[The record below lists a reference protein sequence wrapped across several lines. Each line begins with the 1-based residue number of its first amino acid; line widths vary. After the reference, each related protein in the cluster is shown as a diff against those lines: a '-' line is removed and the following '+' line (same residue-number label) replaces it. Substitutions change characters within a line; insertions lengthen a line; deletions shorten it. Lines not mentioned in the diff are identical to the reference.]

1 MYPLLTT
8 YIRTRDSGQELRYS
22 LRSLK
27 NLTNFN
33 GEVNIVGDGELWF
46 NNINR
51 IAVRRI
57 HGNPYGDQIAKLRH
71 AAFQMPDKFIIGMD
85 DLYCLEPTEAGF
97 PNRGILESDNSNYY
111 RRTKLNTI
119 ELLKEHGV
127 TNPLNYECHSFYLV
141 EKDKLLQTFDI
152 ILSHPNK
159 DRLQWRS
166 IYGNL
171 FKPDTYFYEDKK
183 SYNGQLKEGAVVST
197 QFYTSQLDKL
207 FPQPSI
213 YECNYI
219 RGKLDA

>member
-1 MYPLLTT
+1 MYPILIT
-8 YIRTRDSGQELRYS
+8 YIRTRDNGQELRYS

-51 IAVRRI
+51 IAMRRI

-71 AAFQMPDKFIIGMD
+71 AAHQMPDKFIIGMD
-85 DLYCLEPTEAGF
+85 DVYCLEPTEAGF
-97 PNRGILESDNSNYY
+97 PNRGILESDDSNYY

-119 ELLKEHGV
+119 ELLKEHGI
-127 TNPLNYECHSFYLV
+127 TDPLNYECHSFYLV

-166 IYGNL
+166 VYGNL
-171 FKPDTYFYEDKK
+171 FKPDTYYYEDKK
-183 SYNGQLKEGAVVST
+183 SYNGQLKKGAVVST
-197 QFYTSQLDKL
+197 QFYISELDNL
-207 FPQPSI
+207 FPDKS
-213 YECNYI
+213 EFET
-219 RGKLDA
+219 

>member
-51 IAVRRI
+51 IAMRRI

-71 AAFQMPDKFIIGMD
+71 AAHLMPDKFIIGMD
-85 DLYCLEPTEAGF
+85 DVYCLEPTEAGF
-97 PNRGILESDNSNYY
+97 PNRGILESDDSNYY

-119 ELLKEHGV
+119 ELLKEHGI
-127 TNPLNYECHSFYLV
+127 TDPLNYECHSFYLV

-166 IYGNL
+166 VYGNL
-171 FKPDTYFYEDKK
+171 FKPDTYYYEDKK
-183 SYNGQLKEGAVVST
+183 SYDGQLKKGAVVST
-197 QFYTSQLDKL
+197 QFYTSVLDNL
-207 FPQPSI
+207 FPDKSEFEI
-213 YECNYI
+213 
-219 RGKLDA
+219 